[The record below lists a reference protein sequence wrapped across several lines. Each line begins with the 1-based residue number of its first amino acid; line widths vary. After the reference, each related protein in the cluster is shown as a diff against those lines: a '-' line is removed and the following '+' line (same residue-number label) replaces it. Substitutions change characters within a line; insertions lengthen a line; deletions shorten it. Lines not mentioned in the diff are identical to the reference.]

1 MRNTLCSFVQLAH
14 SDDDIVEAG
23 TGQDG
28 LQLCR
33 ERRPH
38 LVLMDVR
45 LPDSN
50 GIELTAQVKAML
62 PETVIIIVSSHGEAI
77 YVEHA
82 RANGASDYVDKN
94 RIYQDLLPAI
104 ARAIDN
110 RENQLRTGNPGGIE
124 EQP

>member
-1 MRNTLCSFVQLAH
+1 MRNTLRSFVQLAH
-14 SDDDIVEAG
+14 SDCDIVDAG

-50 GIELTAQVKAML
+50 GIELTAQVKEML
-62 PETVIIIVSSHGEAI
+62 PETTVIIVSSHGETN
-77 YVEHA
+77 YREHA
-82 RANGASDYVDKN
+82 RANGASDYVVKD

-104 ARAIDN
+104 ARAIDAW
-110 RENQLRTGNPGGIE
+110 EKQLPTGKSGMIGA
-124 EQP
+124 QP